1 LHSFTKPLARINLKG
16 RKLMR
21 RKLTLLVLPLG
32 LLLAACDAS
41 GPSQLS
47 GGTDDDGSPSGAN
60 GSTGSGSQSTGA
72 SMGSGGG
79 EPEHTALDDRATDY
93 MEAYRTAS
101 LKLVRALP
109 TLQQIKDL
117 AAAKDQKKA
126 YATAVDELLADTR
139 FNARMVKF
147 WRDAMKMGGDAEMDA
162 APVLAAK
169 IMVEEQPFM
178 NLFTAASGTCPTF
191 DGATG
196 AFTDGD
202 CQNGVTTHAGV
213 LTNPGVMK
221 QFYSNMAFRRVRWV
235 QETFVCTKFP
245 AEVVSKPSQVDGK
258 DFTSPWD
265 FNSISGAPI
274 NFLDTQS
281 VVCANCHT
289 TLNHLAP
296 LFGNFDMN
304 GALQGQISV
313 ETPQAPDPIATERT
327 HWIAASEKTA
337 WRHGEEVADLPALG
351 KAIAADPD
359 VAECA
364 VARMWN
370 FAMSK
375 EDIVNDLA
383 IVPDVVLDSYK
394 KLFNSNDMDLKAT
407 LRAMLLSDD
416 FTKF

>member
-1 LHSFTKPLARINLKG
+1 
-16 RKLMR
+16 MR
-21 RKLTLLVLPLG
+21 QKLTLLVLPLG
-32 LLLAACDAS
+32 ILLAACDAA

-47 GGTDDDGSPSGAN
+47 GGDGNDGSTEGDTSS
-60 GSTGSGSQSTGA
+60 STGTHSSGS

-79 EPEHTALDDRATDY
+79 APEHTALDDRATDY

-101 LKLVRALP
+101 IKLVRALP
-109 TLQQIKDL
+109 SLQQVKDL
-117 AAAKDQKKA
+117 AGAADQKKA
-126 YATAVDELLADTR
+126 YTAAVDGLLADPR
-139 FNARMVKF
+139 FNARMVKY
-147 WRDAMKMGGDAEMDA
+147 WRDVMRIGGDDEMDA

-169 IMVEEQPFM
+169 LMVEEQPYT
-178 NLFTAASGTCPTF
+178 NLFTAATGTCPTF
-191 DGATG
+191 DGATNTF
-196 AFTDGD
+196 ADGD

-245 AEVVSKPSQVDGK
+245 AEVVTKPTQVDGK

-265 FNSISGAPI
+265 FKSISGAPI

-289 TLNHLAP
+289 SINHIAP
-296 LFGNFDMN
+296 LFGNFDMD
-304 GALQGQISV
+304 GQLQGQISV
-313 ETPQAPDPIATERT
+313 MTPQAPDPVTTERT
-327 HWIAASEKTA
+327 HWLPDAEKTA

-383 IVPDVVLDSYK
+383 IVPDVVLDPYK
-394 KLFNSNDMDLKAT
+394 TKFKADGYDLKAT

>member
-1 LHSFTKPLARINLKG
+1 
-16 RKLMR
+16 MR

-32 LLLAACDAS
+32 LMLAACDAS

-47 GGTDDDGSPSGAN
+47 GGTEDDGPGGTSG
-60 GSTGSGSQSTGA
+60 GTTGSGNESTGA
-72 SMGSGGG
+72 SMGTAGGT
-79 EPEHTALDDRATDY
+79 EPTALDERTTDY
-93 MEAYRTAS
+93 SEAYRTAS

-117 AAAKDQKKA
+117 ASATDKKKA
-126 YATAVDELLADTR
+126 YTTAIDALFEDPR
-139 FNARMVKF
+139 FAGRMVKF
-147 WRDAMKMGGDAEMDA
+147 WRDSMKIGGDAEMDA
-162 APVLAAK
+162 APVLAAQL
-169 IMVEEQPFM
+169 MVEERPFSE
-178 NLFTAASGTCPTF
+178 LFTASTGTCPTF
-191 DGATG
+191 DGDAGT
-196 AFTDGD
+196 FTAAD